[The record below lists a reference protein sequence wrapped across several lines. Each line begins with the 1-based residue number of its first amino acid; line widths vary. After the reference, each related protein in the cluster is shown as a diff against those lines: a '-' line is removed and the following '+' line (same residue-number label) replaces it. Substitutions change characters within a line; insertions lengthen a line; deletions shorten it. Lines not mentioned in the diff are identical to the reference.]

1 MTGHPKAEPP
11 EQIVRHA
18 GPPTAFHPIQQSSLK
33 EEITMTKAYA
43 FAGSTITVLVPG
55 EQTNGLF
62 AVLHVTKPSG
72 SSTPPHSH
80 DAETELSYVLS
91 GSLGVETEG
100 RTIAAGPGE
109 FVLLPATRPHRLF
122 NNSDVAVR
130 EFLLCAPAKFDR
142 FVATAG
148 TLVAPYAEPSS
159 MTDDDRRRLVAA
171 APEFGIRLLPSAA
184 PRNPAQDTVNPSA
197 DILDVFGTRAELLAR
212 LGESDNPLVLL
223 RVSLSPGRRIPLH
236 SHASPK
242 CVFVISGEVEVY
254 RDSPVAGW
262 QGLRT
267 DEAIHVSPHA
277 RLAIRNTTV
286 QIANLLVVSTAKMA
300 GSFPR
305 AGSATAGFAT
315 KLSSPDMLGTVSKEA
330 AADDLWVAAPE
341 ADEII
346 QTAGYE

>member
-1 MTGHPKAEPP
+1 
-11 EQIVRHA
+11 
-18 GPPTAFHPIQQSSLK
+18 
-33 EEITMTKAYA
+33 MTKAYA
-43 FAGSTITVLVPG
+43 FAGSTMTVLVPG

-100 RTIAAGPGE
+100 RTIAAGPGQ

-122 NNSDVAVR
+122 NSSDAAVR
-130 EFLLCAPAKFDR
+130 EFLLCTPAKFDR

-148 TLVAPYAEPSS
+148 TPVAAYAEPSS

-184 PRNPAQDTVNPSA
+184 PQNPAQDTVNPSA
-197 DILDVFGTRAELLAR
+197 YILDVFGTRAELLAR
-212 LGESDNPLVLL
+212 LGENDNPLVLL

-262 QGLRT
+262 QRLRT
-267 DEAIHVSPHA
+267 DEAIHVSSNA
-277 RLAIRNTTV
+277 RLAIRNGTV
-286 QIANLLVVSTAKMA
+286 QPTDLLVVSTAQMA
-300 GSFPR
+300 RSFSKVGP
-305 AGSATAGFAT
+305 ATGEFPT
-315 KLSSPDMLGTVSKEA
+315 KPSSPQELRTLSSEA
-330 AADDLWVAAPE
+330 AADDLWVATPE
-341 ADEII
+341 EDDII
-346 QTAGYE
+346 